1 MKLHCA
7 QSDEAGEVY
16 AVAKRCYAYMEANA
30 IVSVKVL
37 QAYLLVGLYEI
48 AHAIYPAAYLTIGG
62 CSRLGHALGI
72 HDRKRAAQ
80 LMPTVDSWTESE
92 EINRTWWGVIILD
105 SQALQIHRTLRS
117 FSTGITQQLE
127 STQQTQLYTA
137 AAICYSA
144 EVAIYDNYSCAVLDD
159 VGGVGIAV
167 QLEMQEIALSRLRE
181 VCATVHLFGRQIA
194 ETIRAKGFLNISP
207 LLADCLYQATRQMI
221 WYVHD
226 VGSSPDI
233 EKLVD
238 DNTETLQMLGRK
250 WEVANQY
257 LSILEAEKRHF
268 DGV

>member
-1 MKLHCA
+1 
-7 QSDEAGEVY
+7 
-16 AVAKRCYAYMEANA
+16 
-30 IVSVKVL
+30 
-37 QAYLLVGLYEI
+37 
-48 AHAIYPAAYLTIGG
+48 
-62 CSRLGHALGI
+62 
-72 HDRKRAAQ
+72 
-80 LMPTVDSWTESE
+80 
-92 EINRTWWGVIILD
+92 
-105 SQALQIHRTLRS
+105 QALQIHRTLRS